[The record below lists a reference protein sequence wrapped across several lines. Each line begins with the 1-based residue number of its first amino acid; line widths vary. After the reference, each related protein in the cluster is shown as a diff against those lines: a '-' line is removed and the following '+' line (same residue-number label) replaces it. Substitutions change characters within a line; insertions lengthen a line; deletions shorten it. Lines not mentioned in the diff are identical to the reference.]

1 MQTKIPQMD
10 SLQKSLISSA
20 HEHEPPEQQS
30 VSDYSE
36 RAASQR
42 RNTASSRWFA
52 SRFHFAFYKN
62 QELLFRMI
70 LQDTTYVVAADEK
83 VAPLSSVLQGAF
95 QGFLKMLA
103 AYVYLLDSI
112 LSSAAFI
119 KCHYSFSHDNLLL
132 LIRLASSRPSRPV
145 FARCMSDL

>member
-42 RNTASSRWFA
+42 RNTGKGCFVG
-52 SRFHFAFYKN
+52 
-62 QELLFRMI
+62 LLQLER
-70 LQDTTYVVAADEK
+70 LHSYDV
-83 VAPLSSVLQGAF
+83 SCVL
-95 QGFLKMLA
+95 
-103 AYVYLLDSI
+103 
-112 LSSAAFI
+112 
-119 KCHYSFSHDNLLL
+119 
-132 LIRLASSRPSRPV
+132 
-145 FARCMSDL
+145 